1 MKNWLT
7 AEKREAI
14 YGATVLYL
22 PVLVAYGVVEESKVA
37 LILGAVGG
45 TLTLVMALFNTPTKA
60 RKARAAEKREPFNPP
75 HEGSIHDAFCEECK
89 AKKAE
94 PSP

>member
-1 MKNWLT
+1 MKDWLT

-14 YGATVLYL
+14 YGATAVYM

-60 RKARAAEKREPFNPP
+60 RVERKA
-75 HEGSIHDAFCEECK
+75 
-89 AKKAE
+89 AKE
-94 PSP
+94 TFDE